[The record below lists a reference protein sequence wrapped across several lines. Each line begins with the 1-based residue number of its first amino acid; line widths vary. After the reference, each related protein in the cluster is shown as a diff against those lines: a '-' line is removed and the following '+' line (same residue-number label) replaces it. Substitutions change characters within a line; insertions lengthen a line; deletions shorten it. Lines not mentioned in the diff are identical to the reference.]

1 MRQLALAIILILFL
15 DGCAHRT
22 EPKTAQETKSNQES
36 KIHQESRDNPERKN
50 NPDAY
55 RISELAE
62 LTGVYKNAGP
72 YEYYLSNVIWGN
84 AFPNMDSA
92 GHPAHAA
99 VELIDISSTSNS
111 LTAKAIQNGCIIS
124 VKTYVGGRDLD
135 IDNGQV
141 VIHRNLH
148 LPSGVTQDVPA
159 SPGHDGITLGIET
172 EQQNQSS
179 STPGRAMLFVLFAA
193 SENRDVRFERVA
205 GKPKGYRACD
215 NR

>member
-1 MRQLALAIILILFL
+1 MRQLTLAIILILLL

-22 EPKTAQETKSNQES
+22 EPQTHQETKNNQES
-36 KIHQESRDNPERKN
+36 RIHQEPKDNPERKN

-62 LTGVYKNAGP
+62 LTGIYKNAGP
-72 YEYYLSNVIWGN
+72 YEYYLSNVIWGS

-99 VELIDISSTSNS
+99 VELIDISSTNNS

-124 VKTYVGGRDLD
+124 VKTYVKGRDLD
-135 IDNGQV
+135 IDNGKV
-141 VIHRNLH
+141 VIHRNLR

-172 EQQNQSS
+172 EQQDQSS
-179 STPGRAMLFVLFAA
+179 ATPGKAMLFVLFAA
-193 SENRDVRFERVA
+193 SENRDVRLERVT
-205 GKPKGYRACD
+205 GKTKGFRACD
-215 NR
+215 SR